1 MKHKSL
7 NSTQKQKTSR
17 ARLIG
22 YVLFGIT
29 VLACAAWV
37 MYQYYLIAGWNLW
50 AGWGDHPYDKVMK
63 EDLSLTLIIVA
74 LSAGSIGNDKKSKG
88 LLFIVCYLYVFL
100 LASIVPTIWHMDVD
114 FDSIADALEH
124 IIGYGS
130 LYSIFIIPSF
140 AISSF
145 VAWVTKALI
154 RSWNDRHKANDGS
167 AC

>member
-1 MKHKSL
+1 MKPSNTDTAIK
-7 NSTQKQKTSR
+7 NKPSR

-22 YVLFGIT
+22 YILFGIT
-29 VLACAAWV
+29 VLFCAAWV

-114 FDSIADALEH
+114 FDSIADALEY

-145 VAWVTKALI
+145 VAWCVKTLI
-154 RSWNDRHKANDGS
+154 HSLKNK
-167 AC
+167 